1 MLFQWGDPYI
11 RDPGCVTSIFAELCL
26 SISLDKLPLPLLAS
40 LNVDERE
47 TETEEE
53 GRARKERGKVCAV
66 VLLSIG
72 LFQKS
77 SPEQVLVGG
86 RDKDQLASFIHR

>member
-1 MLFQWGDPYI
+1 MLFRWGDPYI

-26 SISLDKLPLPLLAS
+26 SISRDKLPLPPLAS

-47 TETEEE
+47 TETEED